1 MTEEGDQ
8 TLKRA
13 ILSVTVLAVISV
25 IVLFVLRT
33 SGTADKQTP
42 AQIHEITGDGTEFFA
57 LHGWETEKVS
67 EKNIKIPR
75 EFSKAYAEYALIQ
88 EKQGLPLKD
97 FSGRDAVLFTYSVKN
112 YSPSGKEMSAELIV
126 CDGIAV
132 SALVYS
138 TDGSVKLEVI

>member
-42 AQIHEITGDGTEFFA
+42 AQILQEITGDGTEFFA

-67 EKNIKIPR
+67 EKNIKITNLLLKNH
-75 EFSKAYAEYALIQ
+75 FYIVKYLINIIKAMMI
-88 EKQGLPLKD
+88 
-97 FSGRDAVLFTYSVKN
+97 
-112 YSPSGKEMSAELIV
+112 
-126 CDGIAV
+126 
-132 SALVYS
+132 
-138 TDGSVKLEVI
+138 

>member
-1 MTEEGDQ
+1 M
-8 TLKRA
+8 KRA

-25 IVLFVLRT
+25 TVFLIFRT
-33 SGTADKQTP
+33 SDTGNKQTP
-42 AQIHEITGDGTEFFA
+42 TQILQEITGDGTEFFA

-75 EFSKAYAEYALIQ
+75 EFSKAYTEYALIQ

-97 FSGRDAVLFTYSVKN
+97 FAGRDAVLFTYSVKN
-112 YSPSGKEMSAELIV
+112 YSPNGKEMSAELIV

-138 TDGSVKLEVI
+138 TDGLLKFEVI

>member
-1 MTEEGDQ
+1 M
-8 TLKRA
+8 KRA

-42 AQIHEITGDGTEFFA
+42 AQILQEITGDGTEFFA

-67 EKNIKIPR
+67 EKNIKIPQ

-88 EKQGLPLKD
+88 EKQGFPLKD
-97 FSGRDAVLFTYSVKN
+97 FAGRDAVLFTYSVKN
-112 YSPSGKEMSAELIV
+112 YSPSGKEMSAELII

>member
-1 MTEEGDQ
+1 M
-8 TLKRA
+8 KRA

-25 IVLFVLRT
+25 TVFLIFRT
-33 SGTADKQTP
+33 SDTGNKQTP
-42 AQIHEITGDGTEFFA
+42 TQILQEITGDGTEFFA

-75 EFSKAYAEYALIQ
+75 EFSKAYTEYALIQ

-112 YSPSGKEMSAELIV
+112 YSPNGKEMSAELIV

-138 TDGSVKLEVI
+138 TDGLLKLEVI